1 MGLSDKL
8 VLGELRSTDL
18 IFRTVYYK
26 TEGAGGRR
34 HFGGWGTHLRLILM
48 SAITSYG
55 VWFWLRGI
63 DVLLPCD
70 QRVNCGGLET
80 WFFTSM
86 RVKSK
91 VTRSL
96 NLVVAVGAAL
106 YYGIM
111 SITAAIAGLLYLK
124 RRLRCKE
131 DAWELIARPDGDVS
145 LDRRE

>member
-1 MGLSDKL
+1 M
-8 VLGELRSTDL
+8 
-18 IFRTVYYK
+18 YYK
-26 TEGAGGRR
+26 TEGPGGRR
-34 HFGGWGTHLRLILM
+34 HFGGWGTHLRLVLM

-63 DVLLPCD
+63 DVLPSCD
-70 QRVNCGGLET
+70 QRLACGGLET

-96 NLVVAVGAAL
+96 NLAVACGAAL

-111 SITAAIAGLLYLK
+111 SLTAAIAGLIYTTRK
-124 RRLRCKE
+124 LRGKE
-131 DAWELIARPDGDVS
+131 NAWELIERPDGDVS
-145 LDRRE
+145 LDKRE